1 MVLSMSE
8 IFWLVAF
15 PYLAVGLAVAVGIY
29 RFVTAR
35 FTYSSLSSQFLES
48 ATLFWG
54 SVPWHYAIILILGAH
69 VVGWLFPQLWID
81 MLSGNRTYAIEL
93 TGVALSLLT
102 IFGLGALLARRLLSA
117 RVRAVSMPMDV
128 VLLVL
133 LLAQV
138 VLGAATAILYR
149 FGGLWYPTTAGAWLW
164 SLVTFSPNVQA
175 VSALPLLV
183 KLHIVGGFVLVALFP
198 FTRLVHLVSAP
209 IGYLWRPYQVVIW
222 YRRGTRP

>member
-1 MVLSMSE
+1 MSE
-8 IFWLVAF
+8 LFWFVAF

-48 ATLFWG
+48 TALFWG
-54 SVPWHYAIILILGAH
+54 SVPWHYAILLILGAH
-69 VVGWLFPQLWID
+69 LVGWLFPQLWVD
-81 MLSGNRTYAIEL
+81 LLSGNRTYAIEVV
-93 TGVALSLLT
+93 GVGLSLLA

-117 RVRAVSMPMDV
+117 RVRAVSTPMDV

-138 VLGAATAILYR
+138 VLGAAIAILYR
-149 FGGLWYPTTAGAWLW
+149 FGGLWYPATAGAWLW
-164 SLVTFSPNVQA
+164 SLATLSPNVQA

-183 KLHIVGGFVLVALFP
+183 KLHCVGGFVLVALFP

-209 IGYLWRPYQVVIW
+209 IGYLWRPYQLVVW
-222 YRRGTRP
+222 YRRWGRP

>member
-1 MVLSMSE
+1 MSE
-8 IFWLVAF
+8 LFWFVAF

-48 ATLFWG
+48 TALFWG
-54 SVPWHYAIILILGAH
+54 SVPWHYAILLILGAH
-69 VVGWLFPQLWID
+69 LVGWLFPQLWVD
-81 MLSGNRTYAIEL
+81 LLSGNRTYAIEVV
-93 TGVALSLLT
+93 GVGLSLLA

-117 RVRAVSMPMDV
+117 RVRAVSTPMDV

-138 VLGAATAILYR
+138 VLGAAIAILYR
-149 FGGLWYPTTAGAWLW
+149 FGGLWYPATAGAWLW
-164 SLVTFSPNVQA
+164 SLATLSPNVQA
-175 VSALPLLV
+175 VSALPPLV
-183 KLHIVGGFVLVALFP
+183 KLHMVGGFVLVALFP

-209 IGYLWRPYQVVIW
+209 IGYLWRPYQVVVW
-222 YRRGTRP
+222 YRRGGRP

>member
-1 MVLSMSE
+1 MSE
-8 IFWLVAF
+8 LFWFVAF

-48 ATLFWG
+48 TALFWG
-54 SVPWHYAIILILGAH
+54 SVPWHYAILLILGAH
-69 VVGWLFPQLWID
+69 LVGWLFPQLWVD
-81 MLSGNRTYAIEL
+81 LLSGNRTYAIEVL
-93 TGVALSLLT
+93 GVGLSLLA

-117 RVRAVSMPMDV
+117 RVRAVSTPMDV
-128 VLLVL
+128 ALLVL

-138 VLGAATAILYR
+138 VLGAAIAILYR
-149 FGGLWYPTTAGAWLW
+149 FGGLWYPATAGAWLW
-164 SLVTFSPNVQA
+164 SLATLSPNVQA

-183 KLHIVGGFVLVALFP
+183 KLHMVGGFVLVALFP

-209 IGYLWRPYQVVIW
+209 IGYLWRPYQVVVW
-222 YRRGTRP
+222 YRRWGRP